1 MDIHVITDIRRYTMT
16 ERQTAYT
23 ALLMRHR
30 DMLWRMCWSRA
41 GGDRDRCQDLLQEVS
56 LALWENYDKLRPHS
70 AAGQERAWVRWQA
83 RSVFYQLGRRKTPDM
98 SPLSDALSDTLA
110 ADDDRRRDEM
120 IDDLLAT
127 LGPDEQR
134 MVRLYLEGYRGDEIG
149 SAMGVSRD
157 TVYQRM
163 RRLTQ
168 KLKNVALLLLA
179 LLLTTLV
186 AVAVVPQWRES
197 LFGGGHADEEPVDT
211 LPAAA
216 PPVEAPPV
224 PADTAMA
231 PAEVAKAVREKL
243 EVPERLPALDP
254 LDADEDIQR
263 YVPSVGSRKAHVMV
277 ADNRWLIISG
287 AEGEQVR
294 VYDRRGR
301 LVASQV
307 ADTLCIID
315 LNQWSGFAY
324 QTFTLKIGSQTVQA
338 VTL

>member
-1 MDIHVITDIRRYTMT
+1 MDIHVITDIRRSTMT

-30 DMLWRMCWSRA
+30 DMLWRMCWNRA

-56 LALWENYDKLRPHS
+56 LALWENFDKLRPNS

-83 RSVFYQLGRRKTPDM
+83 RSVFYQMGRRKTPDM

-110 ADDDRRRDEM
+110 ADDDRRRSEM
-120 IDDLLAT
+120 IDDLLAA
-127 LGPDEQR
+127 LGPDDQR

-149 SAMGVSRD
+149 TAMGVSRD

-197 LFGGGHADEEPVDT
+197 LFGDGQADDEPVDT
-211 LPAAA
+211 LPASA
-216 PPVEAPPV
+216 PPVVVPPV

-277 ADNRWLIISG
+277 ADNRWLIITG